1 MKTQCL
7 KTNKM
12 QHYLEK
18 ENVRGEG
25 GVRDRV
31 GIN

>member
-7 KTNKM
+7 QTNKA

-18 ENVRGEG
+18 ENVWEAGR
-25 GVRDRV
+25 VRDRV
-31 GIN
+31 GVN